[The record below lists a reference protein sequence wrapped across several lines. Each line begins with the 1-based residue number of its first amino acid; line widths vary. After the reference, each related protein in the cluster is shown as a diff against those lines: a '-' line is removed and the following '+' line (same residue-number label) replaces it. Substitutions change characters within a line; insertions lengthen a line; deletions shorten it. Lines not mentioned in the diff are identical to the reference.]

1 MYVCISAKTTKESM
15 LYDEGSLEGVGTVG
29 WGRENRRKETG
40 KKRENQKTLH
50 LCKIINM
57 HMGVRIL

>member
-40 KKRENQKTLH
+40 KKRENQKPFICVKL
-50 LCKIINM
+50 
-57 HMGVRIL
+57 